1 MSQYDSVVEKQRLKL
16 EAEVWAKQVKCIHA
30 HSLTSLWY
38 EENPEDLEHGSVI
51 DVEFNSGV
59 IERTLSDGTK
69 RTIGKRLGIN
79 EIVDEYKNR
88 NMG

>member
-1 MSQYDSVVEKQRLKL
+1 MSQYDGEVEKQRMRL

-30 HSLTSLWY
+30 HNLTSLWY
-38 EENPEDLEHGSVI
+38 EENPEDLEHGPVT

-69 RTIGKRLGIN
+69 RTIGKRLNID
-79 EIVDEYKNR
+79 EIVDEYKKR
-88 NMG
+88 NIG

>member
-1 MSQYDSVVEKQRLKL
+1 MNDNFCKPEENSYNFEEHWNNAYLKTPT
-16 EAEVWAKQVKCIHA
+16 K
-30 HSLTSLWY
+30 SLGWY

-69 RTIGKRLGIN
+69 RTIGKRLGID
-79 EIVDEYKNR
+79 EIVDEYKKR